1 MSVTVLVTD
10 VPRVVTR
17 VSPLDGSPCNARRAG
32 QRRPGGSGGAL
43 FGRAAPDHL
52 AQEVSQLT
60 LLVSREALEAR
71 SRSPDA
77 GQQAFAQ
84 PPSGFGQHDMLDAP
98 VLGARAAGDESPRLE
113 PVDEPGDVGVV
124 AREERG
130 ELGHRQRRPQLKQSS
145 RLRRVEVK
153 LSGGDEKSSPV
164 LSKECAEQLP
174 DLGEWF
180 HLAHLDGRL
189 HLPHSIEIID
199 R

>member
-1 MSVTVLVTD
+1 MRGCGRRDAYRGLSL
-10 VPRVVTR
+10 
-17 VSPLDGSPCNARRAG
+17 ARAYEESG
-32 QRRPGGSGGAL
+32 NPDRRGL
-43 FGRAAPDHL
+43 FGHVVADHL

-60 LLVSREALEAR
+60 LLVSRETLEAR

-77 GQQAFAQ
+77 GQHAFAQ
-84 PPSGFGQHDMLDAP
+84 PSSGFGQDDMLDAP
-98 VLGARAAGDESPRLE
+98 VLGARSAGDEAPRLE

-130 ELGHRQRRPQLKQSS
+130 ELGHRQRRLQLKQSS
-145 RLRRVEVK
+145 RLRGVEVK

-164 LSKECAEQLP
+164 LSKECAEQPP

-180 HLAHLDGRL
+180 HLAHLHGRL
-189 HLPHSIEIID
+189 HIANSIEVID